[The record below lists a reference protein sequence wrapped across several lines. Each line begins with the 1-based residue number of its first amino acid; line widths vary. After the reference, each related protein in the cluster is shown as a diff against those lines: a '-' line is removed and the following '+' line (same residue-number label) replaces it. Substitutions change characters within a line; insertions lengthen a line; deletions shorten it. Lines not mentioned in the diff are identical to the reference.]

1 MSQGLQVA
9 IDTTPQVRLAVTKTA
24 DKRIPA
30 LDGLRAISILFVLFN
45 HLVGTRYFSP
55 RLIPLGQFGN
65 FGVRIFF
72 VISGFLI
79 TTLLLRELERTGS
92 ISLTNFYLR
101 RVLRIVR
108 AAYAYLFILAVLN
121 VRYGILLRH
130 DLLFAATYL
139 TNFHPIR
146 SWYVGHLWSLAVEE
160 QFYLLWPAVL
170 AFWGIRPARRVA
182 AATILLVPLLRV
194 AWWFAFPTISMQAR
208 INEMFFTVA
217 DAIACGCLLAIQR
230 PWLWRQRRYVAL
242 MQSRWFFLIPV
253 AATEFR
259 FTFRHAMIHFL
270 IAIPLMNVGIAL
282 TLDWCITHA
291 NSAVGKFLDWKPMVF
306 LATLSYSLYLWQMPF
321 LNQFSRAR
329 WAALPLNLF
338 LALLAAFTSYKIVE
352 RPLLKL
358 KETIQTRKIRLTKFP
373 RTTRGPA
380 RVSEYLPLDTRFPES
395 VPCESHPIVS

>member
-1 MSQGLQVA
+1 MPEGIQVT
-9 IDTTPQVRLAVTKTA
+9 IETTRPAAPPVSKTT

-45 HLVGTRYFSP
+45 HLVGTRYFSA
-55 RLIPLGQFGN
+55 RLTPLGQFGN

-79 TTLLLRELERTGS
+79 TTLLLREYERTGS

-101 RVLRIVR
+101 RVLRIAP
-108 AAYAYLFILAVLN
+108 AAYAYLFVLAVLN

-170 AFWGIRPARRVA
+170 AFWGVRPARRVA
-182 AATILLVPLLRV
+182 VVTILLVPILRV
-194 AWWFAFPTISMQAR
+194 AWWFAFPTMPMQTR
-208 INEMFFTVA
+208 IGEMFFTVA

-230 PWLWRQRRYVAL
+230 RWLWRQRWYGAL
-242 MQSRWFFLIPV
+242 MESRWFFLVPV

-259 FTFRHAMIHFL
+259 FTYRHAIPHFL
-270 IAIPLMNVGIAL
+270 ISLPLMNLGIAL
-282 TLDWCITHA
+282 TMDWRMSHA
-291 NSAVGKFLDWKPMVF
+291 RSAVGKFLDWKPMVF
-306 LATLSYSLYLWQMPF
+306 LGTLSYSLYLWQMPF
-321 LNQFSRAR
+321 LNQFSRAP
-329 WAALPLNLF
+329 WAAFPVNLC
-338 LALLAAFTSYKIVE
+338 LALLAALTSYKIVE
-352 RPLLKL
+352 QPFLKL
-358 KETIQTRKIRLTKFP
+358 KETIQLKRIGLA
-373 RTTRGPA
+373 G
-380 RVSEYLPLDTRFPES
+380 RVDESSIHIPERCS
-395 VPCESHPIVS
+395 ASSHVQP